1 MDKAARLTLLFGA
14 DEALLSLDTQLR
26 TVPEIQSDPGSASI
40 NDSVNPAREPSNPI
54 LSKAVQS
61 PGPSKSATGDEQREN
76 ARDKGPESVT
86 PISGSSTQAIP
97 VATIPSSSLEGS
109 NVPHDGTFSPLVTI
123 SRYAYKNVKGP
134 LSQKLAS
141 EFFDGGKFWNRCWD
155 LYYIKLPP
163 LTGPRNLILVPTAQ
177 VRAFFQ
183 EINRALQCN
192 FSLSDE
198 GLVLPFHKEG
208 YPQPVFIGR
217 STCRETKDRL
227 ESQIP
232 ASSEAPRPSPRM
244 DEQFIAF
251 EQMVETAWETTR
263 NKKKVSEA
271 KQQQRMQ
278 NQRRLVEGLRRVQS
292 HLGLRS
298 SAADDLIDDTAWEEK
313 KALQPMPE
321 SPQPQPQPLHMGKPA
336 PFPFW
341 MEPIFISIDVES
353 NEYHHK
359 QITEVGISI
368 LDTLDLVGMSPAE
381 DGAHWRTK
389 IQSRHLRV
397 EEYAHHVNQHF
408 VAGCPG
414 NFDFG
419 ASEWVSADD
428 LGSAVQDAFQVSSS
442 SSSTRAPRHL
452 VLVGHAISSD
462 IQYLRQIG
470 VRMER
475 KPEGT
480 AGFIGTVDT
489 AEFFR
494 IIRGEPTTRKL
505 ADILQEFNMTGWHL
519 HNAGNDARY
528 TMEVMVC
535 MMLEHSR

>member
-1 MDKAARLTLLFGA
+1 MDRITRLNLLFSQ
-14 DEALLSLDTQLR
+14 DEALLRLDTQLR
-26 TVPEIQSDPGSASI
+26 TVPEVQSNRDSVPI
-40 NDSVNPAREPSNPI
+40 NDNVNIDREPSTTTISQP
-54 LSKAVQS
+54 VQS
-61 PGPSKSATGDEQREN
+61 LGPSKPATGDEQREN
-76 ARDKGPESVT
+76 VREKGSESVAPIPGSFIQTT
-86 PISGSSTQAIP
+86 PND
-97 VATIPSSSLEGS
+97 TIPSPSLEGP

-123 SRYAYKNVKGP
+123 SRYAYKYVKGP

-155 LYYIKLPP
+155 LYYIKLRP
-163 LTGPRNLILVPTAQ
+163 LTGPRHLILVPTTQ

-183 EINRALQCN
+183 EINRALQCS
-192 FSLSDE
+192 FTLSEE
-198 GLVLPFHKEG
+198 GLVLPLNKEG
-208 YPQPVFIGR
+208 FPQPIFIGR

-232 ASSEAPRPSPRM
+232 ASSEAPRPSPGM
-244 DEQFIAF
+244 EEQFTAF
-251 EQMVETAWETTR
+251 EQMIEAAWETTR
-263 NKKKVSEA
+263 NKKKVSKA
-271 KQQQRMQ
+271 KQQQRLE
-278 NQRRLVEGLRRVQS
+278 NQQRLVEGLRRVQS
-292 HLGLRS
+292 YLGLRS
-298 SAADDLIDDTAWEEK
+298 SETDDLIDDAAWEEK
-313 KALQPMPE
+313 KAQEPVPE
-321 SPQPQPQPLHMGKPA
+321 TPRPLHMDQPA

-341 MEPIFISIDVES
+341 MESVFISIDVES

-381 DGAHWRTK
+381 AGAHWRTK

-428 LGSAVQDAFQVSSS
+428 LGAVVQNAFQIPSS

-452 VLVGHAISSD
+452 VLVGHAVSSD
-462 IQYLRQIG
+462 VQYLRQIG

-480 AGFIGTVDT
+480 AGFIGVVDT

-528 TMEVMVC
+528 TMEVMLC

>member
-1 MDKAARLTLLFGA
+1 M
-14 DEALLSLDTQLR
+14 
-26 TVPEIQSDPGSASI
+26 
-40 NDSVNPAREPSNPI
+40 
-54 LSKAVQS
+54 
-61 PGPSKSATGDEQREN
+61 
-76 ARDKGPESVT
+76 
-86 PISGSSTQAIP
+86 
-97 VATIPSSSLEGS
+97 
-109 NVPHDGTFSPLVTI
+109 
-123 SRYAYKNVKGP
+123 
-134 LSQKLAS
+134 
-141 EFFDGGKFWNRCWD
+141 
-155 LYYIKLPP
+155 
-163 LTGPRNLILVPTAQ
+163 PTAQ
-177 VRAFFQ
+177 VRVFFQ
-183 EINRALQCN
+183 EFNRALQCN

-198 GLVLPFHKEG
+198 GLVLPFQKEG

-232 ASSEAPRPSPRM
+232 ASSEAPRPSPGM
-244 DEQFIAF
+244 DEQFLAF

-263 NKKKVSEA
+263 NKKKVPKA

-292 HLGLRS
+292 YLGLRS
-298 SAADDLIDDTAWEEK
+298 SEADDLIDDTAWEEK
-313 KALQPMPE
+313 KALQPIPE
-321 SPQPQPQPLHMGKPA
+321 TPQPQPLHMDKPA

-341 MEPIFISIDVES
+341 MEPVFVSIDVES
-353 NEYHHK
+353 NEHHHK

-414 NFDFG
+414 DFDFG
-419 ASEWVSADD
+419 ASEWVSAND
-428 LGSAVQDAFQVSSS
+428 LGSAVLDAFQVSSP
-442 SSSTRAPRHL
+442 SSSTRAPRRL

-489 AEFFR
+489 AEYFR
-494 IIRGEPTTRKL
+494 IMRGESTTRKL

>member
-1 MDKAARLTLLFGA
+1 MDRVTRLNLLFGQ
-14 DEALLSLDTQLR
+14 DEALLRLDTQLR
-26 TVPEIQSDPGSASI
+26 TVPEVQSNRDSVPI
-40 NDSVNPAREPSNPI
+40 NDNVNIDREPSTT
-54 LSKAVQS
+54 LSQPVQS
-61 PGPSKSATGDEQREN
+61 LGPSKPATGDEQREN
-76 ARDKGPESVT
+76 VKEKGSESVASI
-86 PISGSSTQAIP
+86 PGPFTQTIP
-97 VATIPSSSLEGS
+97 VDTTPSLSLEGP

-123 SRYAYKNVKGP
+123 SRYAYKYVKGP

-141 EFFDGGKFWNRCWD
+141 EFFDGGKFWNRSSTS
-155 LYYIKLPP
+155 Y
-163 LTGPRNLILVPTAQ
+163 GPRHLILVPTTQ

-183 EINRALQCN
+183 EINCALQCN
-192 FSLSDE
+192 FALSEE
-198 GLVLPFHKEG
+198 GLILPLNKEG
-208 YPQPVFIGR
+208 FPQPIFIGR

-227 ESQIP
+227 ESQISV
-232 ASSEAPRPSPRM
+232 SSEAPRPSPGM
-244 DEQFIAF
+244 DEQFTAF
-251 EQMVETAWETTR
+251 EQLIETAWETTR
-263 NKKKVSEA
+263 NKKKVSKA

-278 NQRRLVEGLRRVQS
+278 NQQRLVQGLRRVQS
-292 HLGLRS
+292 YLGLRS
-298 SAADDLIDDTAWEEK
+298 SETDDLIDSAAWEEK
-313 KALQPMPE
+313 KAQEPMPE
-321 SPQPQPQPLHMGKPA
+321 TPGPLHLDKPA

-341 MEPIFISIDVES
+341 MEPVFICIDVES

-381 DGAHWRTK
+381 DGAHWRAK

-419 ASEWVSADD
+419 ASEWVSAND
-428 LGSAVQDAFQVSSS
+428 LGAAVQNAFQIPSS
-442 SSSTRAPRHL
+442 SSSTHAPRHL
-452 VLVGHAISSD
+452 ILVGHAVSSD
-462 IQYLRQIG
+462 VQYLRQIG

-480 AGFIGTVDT
+480 AGFIGMVDT

-528 TMEVMVC
+528 TMEVMLC

>member
-1 MDKAARLTLLFGA
+1 MDRTARLNLLFSQ
-14 DEALLSLDTQLR
+14 DEALLRLDTQLR
-26 TVPEIQSDPGSASI
+26 TVPEVQSNRDSSST
-40 NDSVNPAREPSNPI
+40 NDNVNTGREPSKPTI
-54 LSKAVQS
+54 SQLAQS
-61 PGPSKSATGDEQREN
+61 IGPSKPDAGNERHEN
-76 ARDKGPESVT
+76 AREEVSESVT
-86 PISGSSTQAIP
+86 PIPGSSAQTIP
-97 VATIPSSSLEGS
+97 VYTSSSREGS
-109 NVPHDGTFSPLVTI
+109 DVPHDGTFSPLVTI
-123 SRYAYKNVKGP
+123 SRYAYKYIKGP

-163 LTGPRNLILVPTAQ
+163 LTGPRHLLLVPTAQ

-192 FSLSDE
+192 FTLSDE
-198 GLVLPFHKEG
+198 GLVLSFQKEG
-208 YPQPVFIGR
+208 FPQPVFIGR
-217 STCRETKDRL
+217 SICRETKDRL

-232 ASSEAPRPSPRM
+232 VSSEAPRPSSGM
-244 DEQFIAF
+244 DEQFLAF

-263 NKKKVSEA
+263 NKKKPSKA
-271 KQQQRMQ
+271 KQQQRLQ
-278 NQRRLVEGLRRVQS
+278 NQRRLVEGLRRTQS
-292 HLGLRS
+292 YLGLRS
-298 SAADDLIDDTAWEEK
+298 SEVDDLIDDVAWEEK
-313 KALQPMPE
+313 KAQDPMPE
-321 SPQPQPQPLHMGKPA
+321 TPKPLHMDKPA

-341 MEPIFISIDVES
+341 MEPVFISIDVES
-353 NEYHHK
+353 NEHYHK
-359 QITEVGISI
+359 QITEVGIST

-381 DGAHWRTK
+381 DGAHWRDK
-389 IQSRHLRV
+389 IKSRHLRV
-397 EEYAHHVNQHF
+397 QEYAHHVNQHF

-419 ASEWVSADD
+419 TSEWVSANH
-428 LGSAVQDAFQVSSS
+428 LGATVQDAFQVSSS
-442 SSSTRAPRHL
+442 SSPTRAPRHL
-452 VLVGHAISSD
+452 ILVGHAINSD

-528 TMEVMVC
+528 TMEVMLC